1 MNSSSSD
8 FTLLTGALLI
18 DGTGNSP
25 VENGAILIK
34 DEEIKAIGQRDSISI
49 PEHASVTTINYPNQ
63 TILPGL
69 IDCHV
74 HLTGIGDGR
83 SGDEL
88 ATLPD
93 EVLTLQGSQNAKR
106 HLQSGVTTV
115 RDLGAKN
122 KTTFMLRKSAEM
134 GLVKTPRLLLS
145 GRPITIIGGHLSYF
159 GTSVTG
165 TTEARAA
172 VRQLLSEGADL
183 IKITA
188 TGGSTRTSI
197 PGRPSFNVD
206 EISAITDEAH
216 KFGVHVAAHCTNSQG
231 ILNALDGDVDTI
243 IHGYH
248 MEPDGHLIYRDE
260 IGERMAKKG
269 IFLNPTLHQGR
280 ERIWKLEDKRNLE
293 QLTKDEE
300 IEIEDFKY
308 SWEEK
313 LKFFERILSAGVQLA
328 AGTDASW
335 MHYQLGGTSLQDEIL
350 AHVDVGLSPME
361 AIASATSNSARSCWI
376 DDQIGTLEPGKKA
389 DILVVNGNPSLDI
402 KTLRNVV
409 EVFQSGVAVKGTSQ
423 VMPTS

>member
-1 MNSSSSD
+1 MNPSSTD
-8 FTLLTGALLI
+8 FTLLTGAILI

-25 VENGAILIK
+25 IENGAILVK
-34 DEEIKAIGQRDSISI
+34 DEEIKSIGHRDSISI
-49 PEHASVTTINYPNQ
+49 PEHANVTTINYPNQ

-93 EVLTLQGSQNAKR
+93 EVLTLQGSQNANR

-165 TTEARAA
+165 ATEARAA

-197 PGRPSFNVD
+197 PGRPSFNLD

-231 ILNALDGDVDTI
+231 ILNALDGNVDTI

-260 IGERMAKKG
+260 IGERMAEKG

-280 ERIWKLEDKRNLE
+280 ERIWKLEDKRKLE
-293 QLTKDEE
+293 PLTKDEE
-300 IEIEDFKY
+300 LEIEDFKY

-313 LKFFERILSAGVQLA
+313 LKFFEKILSAGVQLA

-361 AIASATSNSARSCWI
+361 AIVSATSNSARSCWI